1 MRTSL
6 LGLSSALAVV
16 VSVACSGSAG
26 SVPGGVN
33 GGTPAGDG
41 STGSDPANPSVGG
54 DGAVPPDGGTT
65 AAPVATAGCGST
77 NVAKGMQQKTTTVL
91 GVSRHYQLLVP
102 AAYDA
107 KLPTRLVFVF
117 HGLGGDGDQIR
128 AYFSFE
134 GEASGQ
140 ALFVYPDGL
149 AQSQAGGATGWA
161 ESDLSFFDAMVSEI
175 GASYCV
181 DARRVFAA
189 GHSFGG
195 YMSNLVGCERGD
207 VVRAIA
213 PVSGGLVAAGACK
226 GAVAA
231 WVAHGDK
238 DGTVAQSEGI
248 AARDHW
254 LSANGCASTTKPT
267 TPSPCVTYDGCTAS
281 HPVTWCSFSG
291 GHYPLPSFTQ
301 KAIWEFF
308 AAL

>member
-1 MRTSL
+1 MKSSL
-6 LGLSSALAVV
+6 LGLSGALALVV
-16 VSVACSGSAG
+16 TAACSGSSSNVGAAPNAG
-26 SVPGGVN
+26 
-33 GGTPAGDG
+33 TTAGDG
-41 STGSDPANPSVGG
+41 STTTDPTRG
-54 DGAVPPDGGTT
+54 DA
-65 AAPVATAGCGST
+65 AAPETDTGAPTTPAPTKGCGTSVT
-77 NVAKGMQQKTTTVL
+77 KGMQQRTTTVL

-117 HGLGGDGDQIR
+117 HGLGGDGNQIR
-128 AYFSFE
+128 AYFGFE
-134 GEASGQ
+134 SEANGQ
-140 ALFVYPDGL
+140 ALFVYPDGV

-161 ESDLSFFDAMVSEI
+161 ESDLSFFDAMVAEI
-175 GASYCV
+175 SASYCV
-181 DARRVFAA
+181 DAKRVFAA

-213 PVSGGLVAAGACK
+213 PVSGGLVAGGACK
-226 GAVAA
+226 GPVAA

-254 LSANGCASTTKPT
+254 LTANGCSTTSKPT
-267 TPSPCVTYDGCTAS
+267 APSPCVAYDGCGAD

-291 GHYPLPSFTQ
+291 GHYPLPAFTQ
-301 KAIWEFF
+301 KAIWDFF